1 MCKIKKSMFLE
12 QYILEQEVVQC
23 FDHNDKVIEVKKDY
37 RYTFMQQ
44 QIQVFYTCNFTQLF
58 LLV

>member
-1 MCKIKKSMFLE
+1 MTCKIKKSMFLE

-37 RYTFMQQ
+37 TFMQQ

>member
-1 MCKIKKSMFLE
+1 MTCKIKKSMFLE

-37 RYTFMQQ
+37 IFMQQ

>member
-1 MCKIKKSMFLE
+1 MFLE

>member
-23 FDHNDKVIEVKKDY
+23 FDYNDKVIEVKKDY
-37 RYTFMQQ
+37 TFLQQ

>member
-1 MCKIKKSMFLE
+1 MFLE

-37 RYTFMQQ
+37 TFMQQ

>member
-23 FDHNDKVIEVKKDY
+23 FDHNDKVIEVKKDN
-37 RYTFMQQ
+37 TFMQQ